1 MGRTL
6 NEFLSQAGVKVA
18 AASPAAAAAATAATT
33 PAAAGAAAPKTAA
46 APAKAAGAAA
56 GTTKAAAG
64 DIPPSQPSKG
74 EAAGGHKTREK
85 KTQMEDQDTGAHGG
99 DTAAASTKGAAVT
112 KTATQLALEERGISI
127 ADPKLAEL
135 TLSSLLA
142 NVEQQK
148 EAELN
153 KFASEMRAQ
162 GALMYQG
169 MIQESTAWKLA
180 NGETEIKEAQLVAA
194 ILQIPVGDII
204 KRAEQI
210 GGAMTSPALVGG
222 MLGSAARTDSSETMR
237 ASERNGST
245 TETRGVE
252 ALAGTRGPVSGA
264 DDKLKRFTDVFTLPG
279 SPGLNHGQ
287 VVDQGKKLGE

>member
-6 NEFLSQAGVKVA
+6 NDFLSQAGVKVA
-18 AASPAAAAAATAATT
+18 AASPAATATADA
-33 PAAAGAAAPKTAA
+33 KTAA
-46 APAKAAGAAA
+46 AVAAPAKTAAKPAVAAVKAAG
-56 GTTKAAAG
+56 TEV
-64 DIPPSQPSKG
+64 IPPSQPSKG
-74 EAAGGHKTREK
+74 EANDGHKVREK
-85 KTQMEDQDTGAHGG
+85 KTEMEKQDTGATGG
-99 DTAAASTKGAAVT
+99 DTAAASTKGASVT
-112 KTATQLALEERGISI
+112 KTAAQNALARKGIVI
-127 ADPKLAEL
+127 EDAKVAEITYAAL
-135 TLSSLLA
+135 VA
-142 NVEQQK
+142 QVEQEK
-148 EAELN
+148 AAELN

-180 NGETEIKEAQLVAA
+180 NGEAETKEAQLVANV
-194 ILQIPVGDII
+194 LQIPVDDII

-237 ASERNGST
+237 ASERNGNT
-245 TETRGVE
+245 TDTRGVE

-279 SPGLNHGQ
+279 NPGLNHGQ

>member
-18 AASPAAAAAATAATT
+18 AASPAAAASAA
-33 PAAAGAAAPKTAA
+33 PAAAAAAAPTKTASAKPAAAA
-46 APAKAAGAAA
+46 APAKVAG
-56 GTTKAAAG
+56 G

-85 KTQMEDQDTGAHGG
+85 KTEMEAQDTGAHGG

-112 KTATQLALEERGISI
+112 KTAAQNALARKGIVIEDAKVAQITYDALVAQQEQEKS
-127 ADPKLAEL
+127 AEL
-135 TLSSLLA
+135 H
-142 NVEQQK
+142 
-148 EAELN
+148 

-180 NGETEIKEAQLVAA
+180 NGEAEVKEAQLVAA
-194 ILQIPVGDII
+194 VLQIPVDDII

-252 ALAGTRGPVSGA
+252 AIAGTRGPVSGA

>member
-18 AASPAAAAAATAATT
+18 AASPAATSTATTDAGKTAAAAT
-33 PAAAGAAAPKTAA
+33 
-46 APAKAAGAAA
+46 PAKAPAAVAKTAGKE
-56 GTTKAAAG
+56 T
-64 DIPPSQPSKG
+64 IPASQPSKG
-74 EAAGGHKTREK
+74 EAAGGHKPREE
-85 KTQMEDQDTGAHGG
+85 KTEKEVQDTGAKGG
-99 DTAAASTKGAAVT
+99 MSAAASTPGKSAAVT
-112 KTATQLALEERGISI
+112 KTAAQNALAQKGIVIEDAKVAEITYNALVSQL
-127 ADPKLAEL
+127 
-135 TLSSLLA
+135 
-142 NVEQQK
+142 EQEKQ
-148 EAELN
+148 AELN
-153 KFASEMRAQ
+153 KYASEMRAQ

-180 NGETEIKEAQLVAA
+180 NGEAEVKEAQLVASV
-194 ILQIPVGDII
+194 LQIPVDDII

-237 ASERNGST
+237 AGERNGST

-252 ALAGTRGPVSGA
+252 AISGTRGPVSGA

-279 SPGLNHGQ
+279 NPGLNHGQ